1 VHADDERALGRAAEI
16 EIVNGT
22 IEVKPP

>member
-16 EIVNGT
+16 EIVNRAV
-22 IEVKPP
+22 EVKPP